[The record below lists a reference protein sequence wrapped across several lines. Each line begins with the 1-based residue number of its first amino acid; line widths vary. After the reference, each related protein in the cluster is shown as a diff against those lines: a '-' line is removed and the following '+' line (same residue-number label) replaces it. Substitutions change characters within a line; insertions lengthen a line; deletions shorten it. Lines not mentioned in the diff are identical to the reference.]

1 MGKRT
6 ELGQLDVAFSD
17 GTSFAVSV
25 YREEGHVF
33 LSWSGRGEVP
43 YEHLVRAENEADPM
57 GWARELAGFLN
68 RRVRSYDLTAHR
80 PAIG

>member
-1 MGKRT
+1 MGTRT
-6 ELGQLDVAFSD
+6 ELGRLDVTFSD

-43 YEHLVRAENEADPM
+43 YEQLVRGEHEGDPM
-57 GWARELAGFLN
+57 GWARELSQALN
-68 RRVRSYDLTAHR
+68 KRVRSYNLTPHR
-80 PAIG
+80 PVIN